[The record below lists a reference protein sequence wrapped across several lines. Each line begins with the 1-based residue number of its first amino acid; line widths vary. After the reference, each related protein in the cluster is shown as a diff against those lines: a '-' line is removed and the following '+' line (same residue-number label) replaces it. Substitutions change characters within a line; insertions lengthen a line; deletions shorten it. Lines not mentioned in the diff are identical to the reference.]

1 MAFKLTIRDIDNH
14 ETIYKRKIHLDNIYH
29 KCEDTGSLYKIKSM
43 KIAAN
48 DSGSVN
54 NKDKQIDF
62 IMSLY
67 LKPDE

>member
-1 MAFKLTIRDIDNH
+1 MSFKLIIQDIDNDK
-14 ETIYKRKIHLDNIYH
+14 TIYKNKIHLDNIYY
-29 KCEDTGSLYKIKSM
+29 KCEDTGFLHKIKSM

-54 NKDKQIDF
+54 NKGKQIDF

-67 LKPDE
+67 IIPE